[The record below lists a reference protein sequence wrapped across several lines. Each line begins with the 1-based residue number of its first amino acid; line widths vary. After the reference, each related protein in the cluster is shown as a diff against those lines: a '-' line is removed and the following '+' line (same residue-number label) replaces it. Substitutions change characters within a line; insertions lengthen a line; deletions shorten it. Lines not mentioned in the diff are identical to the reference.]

1 MNPRLLSQNAT
12 GLESRPPKP
21 QRVRGRSSTRAFRCR
36 KQEWAP
42 RGARLAWGR
51 HTPHNAST
59 QAQCFLKFKEKIYWR
74 SEKQFLKDW
83 LFQKTVAT
91 QGIASIRLKRALD
104 TNTKTVNKPPLF
116 HNLSEGEVPKER
128 HGWLAKG
135 KLFTVSTNEKW
146 KGHRWASGSGYT
158 HWVGPLAL
166 GSEHLSW
173 SINTYSKVRRVKGRG
188 PPAFKS
194 SFVN

>member
-1 MNPRLLSQNAT
+1 MWFQ
-12 GLESRPPKP
+12 
-21 QRVRGRSSTRAFRCR
+21 
-36 KQEWAP
+36 
-42 RGARLAWGR
+42 
-51 HTPHNAST
+51 AST
-59 QAQCFLKFKEKIYWR
+59 EGLGMYSLQIRGGLTASHMASSYFFFFFFFLKFKEKIYWR